1 MAGNFWK
8 SSHYG
13 QWIISEERVLE
24 GHERD
29 SKSLSVDDVK
39 KLHIFFAN
47 FIQALGETNKL
58 RQQVIATATVYFKRF
73 YILNSF
79 KSIDPFLM
87 APTCI
92 FLASKVEECGPIPI
106 QRLITVCSSLIK
118 SKFNFAMTND
128 FLYRP
133 QHVLE
138 CEFYLLEMMDCC
150 LIVHQPYR
158 PLTTYSESLGPEVL
172 NTAWHIINDTLRCDV
187 ILTHPPYLIALS
199 ALHMSSVIHNN
210 ENAMKWFSELTISI
224 EKITQVSQQIIQ
236 LYELWRGFD
245 EKKEIPG
252 ILFRMP
258 RPRMSHSGSLSGSRC
273 STPSGMR

>member
-1 MAGNFWK
+1 M

-13 QWIISEERVLE
+13 QWIIGEERVLE
-24 GHERD
+24 AQQRD

-73 YILNSF
+73 YILTSF

-92 FLASKVEECGPIPI
+92 FLASKVEECGAIPI

-118 SKFNFAMTND
+118 SRFCFAMTSD
-128 FLYRP
+128 FIYRP

-158 PLTTYSESLGPEVL
+158 PLTLYAENLGGPEVYYSECPDPV
-172 NTAWHIINDTLRCDV
+172 APTLDLCQDPGV
-187 ILTHPPYLIALS
+187 PL
-199 ALHMSSVIHNN
+199 
-210 ENAMKWFSELTISI
+210 
-224 EKITQVSQQIIQ
+224 QV
-236 LYELWRGFD
+236 
-245 EKKEIPG
+245 P
-252 ILFRMP
+252 
-258 RPRMSHSGSLSGSRC
+258 
-273 STPSGMR
+273 